1 MSQVM
6 ESPSVNGNSVVR
18 PSEPAQFVEPQQ
30 GFDIVKVLWRWKW
43 LPILGSIM
51 GTIFGYLF
59 YAKQPAQY
67 QAMAL
72 VQVIDTAPISS
83 ETFDR
88 NLQSEITRMDESLV
102 IRSEAVMKLAVDLG
116 QLTELSAMKA
126 EQLNA
131 KGVMIELLNSDDL
144 VIQPAAKDAKTT
156 LIEISYICN
165 SEDEAARVVNSIV
178 TGYKTYLANEYSTV
192 GTEVREL
199 ITGAQGKVEEAF
211 RKLYQE
217 RDEFRKNAP
226 QDIIWSGNDA
236 TDPYYELYSSVK
248 LDLTAIQTQRE
259 KLQATIAHVDKGIQE
274 GRAPDQ
280 LLLWLSENDE
290 RELYDPRINSR
301 LAGRSEIVSSAIR
314 VNSESARLA
323 RSALFEAELSLAERK
338 DNLGDGHPSVV
349 NLERKIESMKTMVAT
364 LAEMERKE
372 DEEIRRIQEEAEKE
386 LAALTG
392 GIDIG
397 KRLEIRVS
405 ALKEK
410 FVELV
415 GQEQNLQK
423 LAEENLKQSREL
435 QDVMFQNQ
443 MHNEK
448 LVQIQ
453 KLVDFYTEKVNAISL
468 LPPPGQRTLKE
479 LNTPDVGLF
488 YGPTLPPYIL
498 GGAAL
503 GFMLLSGLAVLM
515 DLADR
520 SYRSPDEIAADLG
533 IPVLGHIPI
542 IETQKFKKVI
552 EAVDLSVTT
561 VHHSRGR
568 ASEAFRAV
576 RTGLFF
582 SNRGSELRVIQITSP
597 VPGDGKSTLS
607 SNLAVTMAQSGR
619 RVLLIDADFRRPRI
633 AKIFGIDSKIGMAQ
647 VVAGKAELDDAT
659 FASGVANL
667 SIMPGGKQPKN
678 PAELLSSSRFAELV
692 DVLREKYDM
701 IIIDTPPLLAVS
713 EPSAVAA
720 IVDGVVLTM
729 RLRRNVKPLATR
741 AARILESVDAK
752 LLGVV
757 VNGVSGEAGYG
768 YSYGY
773 NDYRYAYRYGGNY
786 RYGYK
791 YGYKYGYGG
800 KYGNYSAGY
809 IDDSEQVI
817 EPADRDQAGT

>member
-6 ESPSVNGNSVVR
+6 ESPFANGNSASR
-18 PSEPAQFVEPQQ
+18 QQEPANLVEPQH

-43 LPILGSIM
+43 LPILGSVLGAIL
-51 GTIFGYLF
+51 GSLY
-59 YAKQPAQY
+59 YSKQPAEF
-67 QAMAL
+67 QAIAR
-72 VQVIDTAPISS
+72 VQVIDSS
-83 ETFDR
+83 PVPVQAFENNNAAVMNT
-88 NLQSEITRMDESLV
+88 MDESLV
-102 IRSEAVMKLAVDLG
+102 IRSEAVMKLAVELG
-116 QLTELSAMKA
+116 QLTDLPSMKA
-126 EQLNA
+126 EGLNA
-131 KGVMIELLNSDDL
+131 KGVIFKLLASKDL
-144 VIQPAAKDAKTT
+144 IIQPAAKDAKTT
-156 LIEISYICN
+156 LIEISYVCN
-165 SEDEAARVVNSIV
+165 SEEEAARVVNSIV
-178 TGYKTYLANEYSTV
+178 TGYKTYLANEYSSV
-192 GTEVREL
+192 GTEVRDL
-199 ITGAQGKVEEAF
+199 IEGAQVKVEEEF

-217 RDEFRKNAP
+217 YNDFRMNAP
-226 QDIIWSGNDA
+226 TDIIWSGTDA
-236 TDPYYELYSSVK
+236 TDPYFELFNSVK
-248 LDLTAIQTQRE
+248 VELTALQMEQE
-259 KLQATIAHVDKGIQE
+259 KLQGTLAHVEKVMQDE
-274 GRAPDQ
+274 HAPEQ
-280 LLLWLSENDE
+280 LLMWLSQNDE
-290 RELYDPRINSR
+290 RELYDPRMQPRINAR
-301 LAGRSEIVSSAIR
+301 PELPAVELRT
-314 VNSESARLA
+314 NTESARLA
-323 RSALFEAELSLAERK
+323 RTALFEAKTKEDSLV
-338 DNLGDGHPSVV
+338 DTLGDGHPTVV
-349 NLERKIESMKTMVAT
+349 NLRKRIESMKQMVAELT
-364 LAEMERKE
+364 ELEKIE
-372 DEEIRRIQEEAEKE
+372 DEELRRIYEAQEKE
-386 LAALTG
+386 LMGEG
-392 GIDIG
+392 GFSIEQ
-397 KRLEIRVS
+397 RLIIRVN

-410 FVELV
+410 YAALV
-415 GQEQNLQK
+415 IQEQGLMK
-423 LAEENLKQSREL
+423 LATQNLKQSREL
-435 QDVMFQNQ
+435 QDVMYQNR

-448 LVQIQ
+448 LVTFQ
-453 KLVDFYTEKVNAISL
+453 KLVDFYAEKVNAISL

-479 LNTPDVGLF
+479 LNTPDVGFF
-488 YGPTLPPYIL
+488 YGPKLPPYIL
-498 GGAAL
+498 GGAAV

-582 SNRGSELRVIQITSP
+582 SNRGSELKVIQVTSP

-607 SNLAVTMAQSGR
+607 SNLSVTMAQSGR

-633 AKIFGIDSKIGMAQ
+633 AKIFGIESKIGMAQ

-678 PAELLSSSRFAELV
+678 PAELLSSSRFGMLV
-692 DVLREKYDM
+692 DMLREKYDI

-720 IVDGVVLTM
+720 IVDGVVITM

-741 AARILESVDAK
+741 ALKILESVDAK

-757 VNGVSGEAGYG
+757 INGVSGEAGYG

-786 RYGYK
+786 RYGYNS
-791 YGYKYGYGG
+791 GYGG

-809 IDDSEQVI
+809 IDDSEQVN
-817 EPADRDQAGT
+817 EAGERDKSDA